1 MATKK
6 MKKRLV
12 ILAII
17 VAVVVFFRKWI
28 MAQINMLKAK
38 FTKK

>member
-17 VAVVVFFRKWI
+17 VAVVVFFRKGI
-28 MAQINMLKAK
+28 MAQIDMLKAK
-38 FTKK
+38 FAKK

>member
-17 VAVVVFFRKWI
+17 VAVVVFFRKGI
-28 MAQINMLKAK
+28 MAQIEMLKAK
-38 FTKK
+38 FAKK

>member
-6 MKKRLV
+6 TKKRLV

-17 VAVVVFFRKWI
+17 VAVVVFFRKGI
-28 MAQINMLKAK
+28 MAQIEILKAK
-38 FTKK
+38 FAKK